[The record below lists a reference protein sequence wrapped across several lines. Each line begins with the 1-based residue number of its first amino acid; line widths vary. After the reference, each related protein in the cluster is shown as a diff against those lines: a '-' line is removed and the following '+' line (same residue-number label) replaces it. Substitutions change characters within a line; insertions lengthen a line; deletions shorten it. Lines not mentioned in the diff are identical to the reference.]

1 MKLSQDQQKK
11 VAENMKLVGKVIKD
25 KVHGLN
31 QSGIY
36 SYEDLIQIGYIGLCK
51 AAYTDKGGCFSTYAY
66 RLIWNEICDALIKAN
81 FQYSKEISLADAYIV
96 EDEPFEPDTVLEI
109 NTALHIVAK
118 RATPTVQKGIEA
130 LRYAANG
137 YSSREIGEKMDAS
150 DGKVR
155 MWMTRA
161 KRFLQAQPEIL
172 ALTKKEGQILVSL
185 NEAGVLSKN
194 MDFSFIF
201 FAYCFFID
209 AFCVPSRLC
218 SYSVN
223 GTDIAARK
231 FYTWYESVF
240 GDQQRRYCNF

>member
-1 MKLSQDQQKK
+1 MKLSKSQQEK

-36 SYEDLIQIGYIGLCK
+36 SYEDLVQIGYIGLCK

-81 FQYSKEISLADAYIV
+81 SQYGKEISLTESYIV
-96 EDEPFEPDTVLEI
+96 EDESFEPDTVLEI

-118 RATPTVQKGIEA
+118 RATPTVQKGIKA
-130 LRYAANG
+130 LRYAADG
-137 YSSREIGEKMDAS
+137 YSSREIGAKMDAS

-172 ALTKKEGQILVSL
+172 ALTKI
-185 NEAGVLSKN
+185 
-194 MDFSFIF
+194 
-201 FAYCFFID
+201 
-209 AFCVPSRLC
+209 
-218 SYSVN
+218 
-223 GTDIAARK
+223 
-231 FYTWYESVF
+231 
-240 GDQQRRYCNF
+240 